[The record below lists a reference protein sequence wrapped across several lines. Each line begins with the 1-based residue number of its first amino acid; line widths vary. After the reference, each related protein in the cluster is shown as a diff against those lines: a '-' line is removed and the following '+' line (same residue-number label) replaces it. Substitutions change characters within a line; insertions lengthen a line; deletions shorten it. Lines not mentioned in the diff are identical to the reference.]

1 MAREEKQQAEL
12 MRIMGTDV
20 RANSDILHGLS
31 QIKGIGIMFSNA
43 ICHVLKLDK
52 SRKFGSL
59 TEKEIETVENFLS
72 DPVKKGIPTWMLNNR
87 QDFETGVDQHLIAKD
102 IDFHQLQFRRRVSKL
117 KTYKSLRYRANLPVR
132 GQRTKSNFRRNK
144 TLAAMKSKKG
154 GRN

>member
-1 MAREEKQQAEL
+1 MAREVKQQAEL
-12 MRIMGTDV
+12 MRIVGTDV
-20 RANSDILHGLS
+20 RANSDLLHGFA
-31 QIKGIGIMFSNA
+31 QIKGLGIMFSNA
-43 ICHVLKLDK
+43 MCHVLKFDK
-52 SRKFGSL
+52 ARKMNSL

-87 QDFETGVDQHLIAKD
+87 QDYTTGENQHLIAKD